1 MGSGK
6 KAAVGNSNRLDTS
19 ARSNG
24 RIYYASRDDKSAYS
38 VHFAGEQRTGGST
51 QGLGYL
57 TYTGAGKLF
66 LHNIIFSTEEPGTGL
81 TKFSIW
87 AKTTVSGGTS
97 KTPININQTSSLTAN
112 ADCYHDYDGAGT
124 AVSITGGSSIY
135 TIRLG
140 GITTYPIF
148 FDDAIILGIN
158 NTISFKSNAA
168 TAGTKVRATLSF
180 FELA

>member
-81 TKFSIW
+81 TKMGIW
-87 AKTTVSGGTS
+87 VKAENSGGTE
-97 KTPININQTSSLTAN
+97 KVPTNMNLTSAN
-112 ADCYHDYDGAGT
+112 EAETECYHGT
-124 AVSITGGSSIY
+124 GITSTGGNSIGTVRFQGSGSWTRNY
-135 TIRLG
+135 
-140 GITTYPIF
+140 
-148 FDDAIILGIN
+148 DDALILGKNQSIIIKAN
-158 NTISFKSNAA
+158 LA
-168 TAGTKVRATLSF
+168 TAGSEGVAT
-180 FELA
+180 FEFWENND